1 MIGQCPPKYVGVH
14 VLQHCCDSDEM
25 RAFVGLHC
33 NSCVVM
39 HGLENKNKEIFLHL
53 PVTSYLKGQNVY
65 VIIWFMNTIS
75 VCI

>member
-1 MIGQCPPKYVGVH
+1 
-14 VLQHCCDSDEM
+14 
-25 RAFVGLHC
+25 
-33 NSCVVM
+33 M